1 MADLRCVRGLT
12 QALILLLALPLLV
25 GPLAAPPT
33 AAQEAEM
40 PAPDFSQVTTKAAAR
55 KLVRAGELV
64 EILYFPAE
72 FGGPDE
78 PQNVGYVT
86 PEAAYVRAMVI
97 DSFGR
102 LADQGAIDGLNVVPD
117 YKGDSIVPS
126 RITMTGTRA
135 GEEGSIGTTIEVW

>member
-1 MADLRCVRGLT
+1 MADLRHARGLA
-12 QALILLLALPLLV
+12 QALILLLATPLLLA
-25 GPLAAPPT
+25 PLAAPPT

-40 PAPDFSQVTTKAAAR
+40 PAPDFSGITTKAAAR

-97 DSFGR
+97 ESFGR
-102 LADQGAIDGLNVVPD
+102 LADQGAIDRLNVVPD